1 MKDDIKSMIIIMLIL
16 ATVGL
21 ALSIIVIAFSRSEL
35 AAQVDELSSKLEDKD
50 DYADN
55 LGMATCLIGGG
66 ATKLKAIECRQKTDY
81 FKKMSNE
88 KLEEYVKTVGFGY

>member
-1 MKDDIKSMIIIMLIL
+1 MKDDVKSMIIIMLLL

-21 ALSIIVIAFSRSEL
+21 AIATITIAISRSEL
-35 AAQVDELSSKLEDKD
+35 AFKVDELSAKLEDQE

-55 LGMATCLIGGG
+55 LGMASCLIGGG
-66 ATKLKAIECRQKTDY
+66 ATKLKAVECRQKTDY

-88 KLEEYVKTVGFGY
+88 ELEEYVETVGFGY